1 VYDRILGGR
10 KTSKEHFVRERE
22 CSIARI
28 PVRILDRN
36 YVSRSGTARPYN
48 QTVEKVRYPAIE

>member
-1 VYDRILGGR
+1 MTDGPGTLHPIMVTDLIVWDRILGGR

-22 CSIARI
+22 CS
-28 PVRILDRN
+28 
-36 YVSRSGTARPYN
+36 GTARPYN